1 MSRSVSPQHFVMG
14 NSHKQATE
22 LIDTVEKQRCF
33 PLYEDLG
40 RNVGSPL
47 PSLLFSVIQ
56 DDRISIGAE
65 KSGLDKTYYSA
76 SARDLCSLISYG
88 EVRM

>member
-1 MSRSVSPQHFVMG
+1 MG
-14 NSHKQATE
+14 H
-22 LIDTVEKQRCF
+22 
-33 PLYEDLG
+33 
-40 RNVGSPL
+40 NVGSPL

-65 KSGLDKTYYSA
+65 KSGLAKTYYSA
-76 SARDLCSLISYG
+76 SARDLCSLTSFG